1 MRFME
6 QAKEAK
12 HNKSKMSTAEEKI
25 CNIFKNFEENY
36 WGKKSHQIETYL
48 IRDIIVLRSQ
58 GNLSPAEEQLARTE
72 EGKVLIKQLKVKELS
87 SIKNILKFHLENKLN
102 LQVLSLVI
110 DNNPELDE
118 TIIVCRLNKEL

>member
-1 MRFME
+1 ME

-58 GNLSPAEEQLARTE
+58 GNLSPAERTTCQNRRRK
-72 EGKVLIKQLKVKELS
+72 GI
-87 SIKNILKFHLENKLN
+87 N
-102 LQVLSLVI
+102 
-110 DNNPELDE
+110 
-118 TIIVCRLNKEL
+118 